1 MKINVLPCQPWIPV
15 FFQLDLK
22 DVTITIRDG
31 TTPTANEINVR
42 IGEGN
47 LTFSEKKTRDY
58 LLDKGLLDEVRNADE
73 EPVDVAFD
81 AVWDY
86 ITGTTGTGGVPSIE
100 DALKQVGAAST
111 WISVDADLCRPY
123 AVDVV
128 IDHAPN
134 CTSQDSEE
142 TVLGDFRYEE
152 IAHDLRAGTF
162 AITGRCNVTEA
173 TSTRTPQ
180 ST

>member
-1 MKINVLPCQPWIPV
+1 MKINVLPCQPWVPV

-22 DVTITIRDG
+22 DTEISIRDG
-31 TTPTANEINVR
+31 TTPTANSITIR

-47 LTFSEKKTRDY
+47 LTYTERVTREY
-58 LLDKGLLDEVRNADE
+58 LLDAGRLDEVRNGDE
-73 EPVDVAFD
+73 VPVELAFD

-100 DALKQVGAAST
+100 DALKQEGAAAT
-111 WISVDADLCRPY
+111 WISSDADVCRPY

-128 IDHAPN
+128 LNHTPN
-134 CTSQDSEE
+134 CSAQDAEE
-142 TVLGDFRYEE
+142 TVFSDFRYEQ
-152 IAHDLRAGTF
+152 IDHDLRAGTF
-162 AITGRCNVTEA
+162 AISGQCNVTEA
-173 TSTRTPQ
+173 VSTRTPQ